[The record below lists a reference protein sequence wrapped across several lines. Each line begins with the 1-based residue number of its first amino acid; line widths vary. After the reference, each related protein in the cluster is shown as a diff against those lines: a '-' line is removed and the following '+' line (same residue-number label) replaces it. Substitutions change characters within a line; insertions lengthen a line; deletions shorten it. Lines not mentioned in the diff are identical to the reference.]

1 MRIIRYSEFSEKL
14 SLSSTDS
21 PALKMDKQFVNKTE
35 EHINDYKSKKETITS
50 LYTQIG
56 KEGKFLYSN
65 EMIKDKVEEMMGAE
79 DDENRN
85 PYLQKLIT
93 VLDLERKLIG
103 DTKSQSDDKLAS
115 EDLRQE
121 LSNEKDDARK
131 VEIQKKMDTL
141 NKRLSEYDIIN
152 LTKQVEESKKKFFE
166 DMNKL
171 TQDYKTAVNKIKT
184 TKQK

>member
-21 PALKMDKQFVNKTE
+21 PALKMDKQSVNKTE

-56 KEGKFLYSN
+56 KEGKFLYSD
-65 EMIKDKVEEMMGAE
+65 EMIKDKVEEIMGAE
-79 DDENRN
+79 DENRN

-93 VLDLERKLIG
+93 VLDLERKLVG

-131 VEIQKKMDTL
+131 GEIQKKMDTL

-152 LTKQVEESKKKFFE
+152 LRKQVEESRKKFFD